1 MEGHSATTGLGT
13 RLIDALA
20 SVVQSGE
27 FFDWVLLGVALE
39 LVAIVAWRGSAL
51 LTDLLPNLAAGAAL
65 MISIKLAITDAP
77 WQWLALALSVALL
90 AHGIDLIQRLRR
102 THLHE

>member
-1 MEGHSATTGLGT
+1 MEGHSATTGLGS

-27 FFDWVLLGVALE
+27 FFDWVLLGVAVE
-39 LVAIVAWRGSAL
+39 LVALVAWRGSAL

-65 MISIKLAITDAP
+65 MMSVKLAITDAP
-77 WQWLALALSVALL
+77 WQWLVVALSAALL
-90 AHGIDLIQRLRR
+90 AHVIDLVRRLRQ
-102 THLHE
+102 THLR

>member
-1 MEGHSATTGLGT
+1 MEGHSATTGLGS

-27 FFDWVLLGVALE
+27 FFDWVLLGVAVE
-39 LVAIVAWRGSAL
+39 LVALVAWRGSAL

-65 MISIKLAITDAP
+65 MMSVKLAITDAP
-77 WQWLALALSVALL
+77 WQWLVVALSAALL
-90 AHGIDLIQRLRR
+90 AHVIDLVQRLRQ
-102 THLHE
+102 THLR

>member
-1 MEGHSATTGLGT
+1 MEGHSATTGLGS

-27 FFDWVLLGVALE
+27 FFDWVLFGVAVE
-39 LVAIVAWRGSAL
+39 LVALVAWRGNAL

-65 MISIKLAITDAP
+65 MMSVKLAITDAP
-77 WQWLALALSVALL
+77 WQWLVLALSAALL
-90 AHGIDLIQRLRR
+90 AHIIDLVQRLR
-102 THLHE
+102 